1 MQVRLAGPADRPQV
15 VATMVAAFEFYPAW
29 RFFAGP
35 APPGPDAAGPA
46 PGTVPPGPD
55 AAAVSALLAG
65 YFFDKRAT
73 AGTMWITGGAEAVA
87 LWDAPAAAGPA
98 AAAGGPAAA
107 AGSGAGVPPGA
118 AGELERSFRAAAGE
132 QVWARLARYDEAVA
146 AVRPRGP
153 LWYLGVLAT
162 RPGYQGRGLAGRVL
176 APALAAAD
184 AQRLR
189 CGLETSTQ
197 ANCEYYRRHGFTV
210 TAEVRVPGGPDTWWL
225 QREPG
230 PA

>member
-1 MQVRLAGPADRPQV
+1 MQVRPAGPADRPQV
-15 VATMVAAFEFYPAW
+15 VATIVAAFEFYPAW

-35 APPGPDAAGPA
+35 
-46 PGTVPPGPD
+46 D
-55 AAAVSALLAG
+55 AAAASTALAG
-65 YFFDKRAT
+65 YFFDKRAA
-73 AGTMWITGGAEAVA
+73 AGTVWMTGGAEAVA
-87 LWDAPAAAGPA
+87 LWDAPAAAAAP

-107 AGSGAGVPPGA
+107 ARGPAGP

-132 QVWARLARYDEAVA
+132 QVWARMARYDEAVA
-146 AVRPRGP
+146 AARPRGP

-162 RPGYQGRGLAGRVL
+162 RPGCQGRGLAGRVL

-184 AQRLR
+184 AQRLP

-197 ANCEYYRRHGFTV
+197 ANCEYYRRHGFAV
-210 TAEVRVPGGPDTWWL
+210 TAEVPVPGGPATWWL
-225 QREPG
+225 QREPR

>member
-1 MQVRLAGPADRPQV
+1 MQVRPAGPADRPQV
-15 VATMVAAFEFYPAW
+15 VATMMAAFAFYPAW

-35 APPGPDAAGPA
+35 AQPGMAPPG
-46 PGTVPPGPD
+46 TPD

-65 YFFDKRAT
+65 YFFDKRAA
-73 AGTMWITGGAEAVA
+73 AGTIWMTGGAEAVA
-87 LWDAPAAAGPA
+87 LWDAPDQAAAP
-98 AAAGGPAAA
+98 A
-107 AGSGAGVPPGA
+107 AGSAAGVPAGA

-146 AVRPRGP
+146 AVRPPGP

-184 AQRLR
+184 AQRLP
-189 CGLETSTQ
+189 CGLETSTR
-197 ANCEYYRRHGFTV
+197 ANCEYYRRHGFAV
-210 TAEVRVPGGPDTWWL
+210 TAEVRVPDGPATWWL
-225 QREPG
+225 QREPR